1 MGLEHLDTV
10 MSFALIMLLLSL
22 QVTILVQAV
31 TAVFGLRG
39 WNLSWSLTQ
48 LFEQLDPELK
58 LKAHAA
64 KLSREVLKHPALTHV
79 WSLFGRRKATA
90 LRLDELLRVLED
102 LAARKPSDK
111 PHLKASK
118 QGTVGRKPD
127 PAALTA
133 ALRAALSKTVVGDTP
148 DLGKR
153 ADEIVAALAAIFPG
167 SAQAVQEAVGRVLQ
181 RKTKVEVEIQIW
193 FDTVMDRSTE
203 RFILCTRWITAAIAF
218 ILALGLH
225 IDSIQIFKQLSTRS
239 DVRARM
245 VQQVNTTLEKAGALM
260 TAAKEPKPLAS
271 EAIRAMKEDLK
282 DSKDLE
288 ILGTVPGNL
297 VTRRVGEEWLQGHLT
312 GPRLTKGLE
321 AYNRRFDDA
330 TVAQLGDLKVSFNE
344 AKSSLDQTGLQ
355 IIPQP
360 LPGWKDYPGDRGLH
374 LLGLLM
380 TGLFLSLGA
389 PFWYNA
395 LSQLANLRPVLAGK
409 VEKQAGGEQKET
421 ATL

>member
-31 TAVFGLRG
+31 IAVSGLRG
-39 WNLSWSLTQ
+39 WNLSWSLSQ

-58 LKAHAA
+58 LKAHAT
-64 KLSREVLKHPALTHV
+64 KLSREILKHPALTCV

-90 LRLDELLRVLED
+90 LRLDELFRVLED
-102 LAARKPSDK
+102 LAARNPPGK
-111 PHLKASK
+111 PHLKTSK
-118 QGTVGRKPD
+118 QGTAGRKPD
-127 PAALTA
+127 EAELAA
-133 ALRAALSKTVVGDTP
+133 ALRAALGKTVVGDTP
-148 DLGKR
+148 ELGKR
-153 ADEIVAALAAIFPG
+153 ADEIVAALTAIFPD
-167 SAQAVQEAVGRVLQ
+167 SAQTVQEAVVGVLQ
-181 RKTKVEVEIQIW
+181 RKSKVEVEIQTW

-203 RFILCTRWITAAIAF
+203 RFILWTRWITAAIAF
-218 ILALGLH
+218 IVALGLH

-245 VQQVNTTLEKAGALM
+245 VQQAETTLEKAGSLVS
-260 TAAKEPKPLAS
+260 AAKAPKPLAS

-288 ILGTVPGNL
+288 ILGTVPDNL
-297 VTRRVGEEWLQGHLT
+297 TTRRAGEEWLRAHLT
-312 GPRLTKGLE
+312 GARLTKGLE
-321 AYNRRFDDA
+321 AYKRRFDEA
-330 TVAQLGDLKVSFNE
+330 TVAELGDLKMSFNE
-344 AKSSLDQTGLQ
+344 VKFSLDQTGLQ

-360 LPGWKDYPGDRGLH
+360 LPSWKDYPGDRGLH

-409 VEKQAGGEQKET
+409 VQKEAGGEQKET
-421 ATL
+421 TTL

>member
-1 MGLEHLDTV
+1 M
-10 MSFALIMLLLSL
+10 
-22 QVTILVQAV
+22 
-31 TAVFGLRG
+31 
-39 WNLSWSLTQ
+39 
-48 LFEQLDPELK
+48 
-58 LKAHAA
+58 
-64 KLSREVLKHPALTHV
+64 
-79 WSLFGRRKATA
+79 
-90 LRLDELLRVLED
+90 LED
-102 LAARKPSDK
+102 LAARKSPGE

-118 QGTVGRKPD
+118 QGTAGREPD
-127 PAALTA
+127 KAALTA
-133 ALRAALSKTVVGDTP
+133 ALRAALGKTVVGDTP

-153 ADEIVAALAAIFPG
+153 ADEIVAALTAIFPG
-167 SAQAVQEAVGRVLQ
+167 SAQAVQEAVGRALR
-181 RKTKVEVEIQIW
+181 RKSKVEVEIETW

-225 IDSIQIFKQLSTRS
+225 IDSIQIFKQLSIRS

-245 VQQVNTTLEKAGALM
+245 VQQVDTTLDKAGSLV

-271 EAIRAMKEDLK
+271 EAIRAIEEDLK

-297 VTRRVGEEWLQGHLT
+297 VTRRAGEEWLQGRLT
-312 GPRLTKGLE
+312 GARLTKGLE
-321 AYNRRFDDA
+321 AYKRRFDEA
-330 TVAQLGDLKVSFNE
+330 TVAQLGDLKTSFNE
-344 AKSSLDQTGLQ
+344 VKSSLDKTGLQ

-395 LSQLANLRPVLAGK
+395 LSRLANLRPVLAGK
-409 VEKQAGGEQKET
+409 VEAQVSGEREKSGT
-421 ATL
+421 P

>member
-22 QVTILVQAV
+22 QVTILVQAMI
-31 TAVFGLRG
+31 AVSGLRG

-58 LKAHAA
+58 LKAHATE
-64 KLSREVLKHPALTHV
+64 LSREILKHPALTHV

-90 LRLDELLRVLED
+90 LRLDELFRVLED
-102 LAARKPSDK
+102 LAARKSPGE

-118 QGTVGRKPD
+118 QGTAGRKPD
-127 PAALTA
+127 KAALTA

-153 ADEIVAALAAIFPG
+153 ADEIVAALTAIFPG
-167 SAQAVQEAVGRVLQ
+167 SAQAVQEAVGRALR
-181 RKTKVEVEIQIW
+181 RKSKVEVEIETW

-225 IDSIQIFKQLSTRS
+225 IDSIQIFKQLSIRS

-245 VQQVNTTLEKAGALM
+245 VQQVDATLDKAGSLVS
-260 TAAKEPKPLAS
+260 AAKEPKPLAS
-271 EAIRAMKEDLK
+271 EAIRAIEEDLK

-288 ILGTVPGNL
+288 ILRTVPGNL
-297 VTRRVGEEWLQGHLT
+297 VTRRAGEEWLQGRLT
-312 GPRLTKGLE
+312 GARLTKGLE
-321 AYNRRFDDA
+321 AYKRRFDEA
-330 TVAQLGDLKVSFNE
+330 TAEQLGDLKVSFSE
-344 AKSSLDQTGLQ
+344 VRPSLDQTGLQ
-355 IIPQP
+355 II
-360 LPGWKDYPGDRGLH
+360 R
-374 LLGLLM
+374 
-380 TGLFLSLGA
+380 
-389 PFWYNA
+389 
-395 LSQLANLRPVLAGK
+395 
-409 VEKQAGGEQKET
+409 
-421 ATL
+421 

>member
-31 TAVFGLRG
+31 IALSGLRG

-58 LKAHAA
+58 LKAHAT
-64 KLSREVLKHPALTHV
+64 KLSREILKHPALTHV

-90 LRLDELLRVLED
+90 LRLDELFRVLED
-102 LAARKPSDK
+102 LSARKPPGK
-111 PHLKASK
+111 LPPKASK
-118 QGTVGRKPD
+118 QGTAGRRPD
-127 PAALTA
+127 EASITA
-133 ALRAALSKTVVGDTP
+133 ALHAALRKTVVGDTP
-148 DLGKR
+148 ELGQR
-153 ADEIVAALAAIFPG
+153 ADEIVSALTAIFPG
-167 SAQAVQEAVGRVLQ
+167 SAQAVQEAVSRVLQ
-181 RKTKVEVEIQIW
+181 RKSKVEMEIQTW

-203 RFILCTRWITAAIAF
+203 RFILYTRWITAAIAF
-218 ILALGLH
+218 VLALALH

-245 VQQVNTTLEKAGALM
+245 VQQVDATLEKAGSLV
-260 TAAKEPKPLAS
+260 TAAKEPRPLAS
-271 EAIRAMKEDLK
+271 EAIRAIKEDLK
-282 DSKDLE
+282 DSKDRE

-297 VTRRVGEEWLQGHLT
+297 VTRRAGEEWLQGRLT

-321 AYNRRFDDA
+321 AYKRRFDEA
-330 TVAQLGDLKVSFNE
+330 TMAELGDLKNSFNE
-344 AKSSLDQTGLQ
+344 VKSNLDQTGLQ

-360 LPGWKDYPGDRGLH
+360 LPGWKDYPGDWRLH

-395 LSQLANLRPVLAGK
+395 LSQLANLRPLLAGK
-409 VEKQAGGEQKET
+409 VEKPAGGE
-421 ATL
+421 

>member
-31 TAVFGLRG
+31 IAVSGLRG
-39 WNLSWSLTQ
+39 WNLSWSLSQ
-48 LFEQLDPELK
+48 LFEQLDPELT
-58 LKAHAA
+58 LKAHAT
-64 KLSREVLKHPALTHV
+64 KLSREILKHPALTHV

-90 LRLDELLRVLED
+90 LRLDELFRVLED
-102 LAARKPSDK
+102 LAAGKPPGK
-111 PHLKASK
+111 PHLKRSK
-118 QGTVGRKPD
+118 QGTAGRKPD
-127 PAALTA
+127 EAELTS
-133 ALRAALSKTVVGDTP
+133 ALRAALGKTVVGDTP
-148 DLGKR
+148 ELGKR
-153 ADEIVAALAAIFPG
+153 ADEIVAALTAIFPG
-167 SAQAVQEAVGRVLQ
+167 SAQAVQEAVARVFQ
-181 RKTKVEVEIQIW
+181 RKSKVEVEIQTW

-218 ILALGLH
+218 IVALGLH

-245 VQQVNTTLEKAGALM
+245 VQQADTTLEKAGSLV
-260 TAAKEPKPLAS
+260 TAAKEPKTLAS
-271 EAIRAMKEDLK
+271 DAIRAMKEDLK

-297 VTRRVGEEWLQGHLT
+297 ATRRAGEEWLQGHLT

-321 AYNRRFDDA
+321 AYKRRFDEA
-330 TVAQLGDLKVSFNE
+330 TMAQLGDLKMSFNE
-344 AKSSLDQTGLQ
+344 VKLSLDQTGLQ

-360 LPGWKDYPGDRGLH
+360 LLSWKDYPGDRGLH

-409 VEKQAGGEQKET
+409 VEREAGGEQKET
-421 ATL
+421 TAL